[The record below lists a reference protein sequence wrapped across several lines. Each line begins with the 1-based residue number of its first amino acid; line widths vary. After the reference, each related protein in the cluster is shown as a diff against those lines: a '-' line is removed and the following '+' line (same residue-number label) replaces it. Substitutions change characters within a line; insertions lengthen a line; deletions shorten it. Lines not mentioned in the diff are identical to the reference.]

1 MLFRFYTM
9 EPNKKYPNKLGLVL
23 EGGGMRGL
31 FTVALRKR
39 LRCHGL
45 RRTIRRFRPS
55 LESYLKEF

>member
-23 EGGGMRGL
+23 EGGGMLGL
-31 FTVALRKR
+31 FTAGVPKR
-39 LRCHGL
+39 LRSHSL
-45 RRTIRRFRPS
+45 RRTIRRFWPS

>member
-31 FTVALRKR
+31 FTAGVPKR

-45 RRTIRRFRPS
+45 RRTIRRFWPS